1 MSEKFR
7 SLELLLLLVQAKSKA
22 KKKSYPDA
30 FGTCECR
37 KVLPTMHCSSKNHEV
52 ILKNCASAPLR
63 ENNTVNPVV
72 RRLPVC
78 QCTKGHHPPD
88 PKTSRALAKT
98 NFSLIRFITQ
108 RQLFPA
114 IINPGFKPGAIDIQA
129 LQACSLVP
137 GIANVLLNR
146 CFWLNLKYP
155 LPVKWMFL

>member
-108 RQLFPA
+108 RLYCLSP
-114 IINPGFKPGAIDIQA
+114 INPGCYPG
-129 LQACSLVP
+129 
-137 GIANVLLNR
+137 LLLFRPFRPVYFFLFYPIVKFTLFPNPIST
-146 CFWLNLKYP
+146 NLYK
-155 LPVKWMFL
+155 VDS